1 MNSRAIPGIITGAT
15 IALAATFTYGN
26 TAFAHNG
33 GITASCKNGQPT
45 IVADLTN
52 YSPTNTITIRVDGG
66 PELTPGTFGSSYQH
80 TFTSVGTP
88 FTTHTVTY
96 AVKAHDD
103 AGHPEYSPHGT
114 ISIPACQTTPTTTT
128 TTAPA
133 ATTTTPPP
141 TTTAAPTTT
150 TAATTGTSTV
160 VVGTVLAPPLTG
172 PATTIGGIDT
182 AQVATTAATTTV
194 TAEIGTP
201 PAFTDLP
208 PVVLPATGD
217 GTGRIAEVAL
227 GIVLVGWLIVGC
239 IRPKTRS

>member
-15 IALAATFTYGN
+15 IALAATFAYGN

-45 IVADLTN
+45 VVADLTN

-80 TFTSVGTP
+80 TFTPVGTP

-114 ISIPACQTTPTTTT
+114 ISIPACQTAPTTTT
-128 TTAPA
+128 TTVPA
-133 ATTTTPPP
+133 VTTTTMPAS

-150 TAATTGTSTV
+150 TAAASTSTSTI
-160 VVGTVLAPPLTG
+160 VVGTVLTD

-208 PVVLPATGD
+208 PVALPATGD

-227 GIVLVGWLIVGC
+227 GIAIFGWLIVGC